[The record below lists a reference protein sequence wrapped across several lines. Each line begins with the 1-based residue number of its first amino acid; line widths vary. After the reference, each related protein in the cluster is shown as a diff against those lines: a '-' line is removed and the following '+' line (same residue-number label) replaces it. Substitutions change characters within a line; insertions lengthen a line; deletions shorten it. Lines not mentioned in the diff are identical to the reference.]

1 MIAAI
6 DGHAWRPAHLH
17 ILVKAPG
24 HQDLVQQLYFPGDV
38 HNDDDVAQA
47 VKPELMLDP
56 QPDGAGG
63 KTAVYNYVLDKA

>member
-1 MIAAI
+1 
-6 DGHAWRPAHLH
+6 
-17 ILVKAPG
+17 
-24 HQDLVQQLYFPGDV
+24 V